1 MTILLNK
8 TLRLFLDSIGRR
20 DEYEFYLNKFQSGQ
34 SRAFAILCP
43 DRPGFEEVASVFT
56 FDLDFL
62 LRLELLPVILLAG
75 EDGMALKRI
84 LEESQPCY
92 NFCEI
97 SHRDEDITKLL
108 EVSRLAGRIPVLCYP
123 KETRADALLNLV
135 PSVSSRVHIIRLQG
149 ILRDSA
155 GREIFYYYTQKENHV
170 DIAPEDINLVRLAAA
185 LLEARPGVHIS
196 VASPWRLLQELFT
209 VKGAGCVFRRGSRI
223 LRHGSISECDEARLS
238 ALMENS
244 FGKKLASPATFAS
257 RVTGIYVEENY
268 TGAALLETHPA
279 GRYLS
284 KFAVGTE
291 ARGEG
296 LANELW
302 QDVIRDHPALF
313 WRAREDNPVNHWYE
327 KQAEGFH
334 RSGRWRVF
342 WRGIAPEQIPV
353 VIRYSLEKPDDFV
366 QPGGV

>member
-34 SRAFAILCP
+34 SQAFAILCP
-43 DRPGFEEVASVFT
+43 DRTGFEEVASVFT

-62 LRLELLPVILLAG
+62 MRLELLPVILLTG
-75 EDGMALKRI
+75 EDGADLKRI
-84 LEESQPCY
+84 LEESQPSY
-92 NFCEI
+92 HFCEI
-97 SHRDEDITKLL
+97 RHRDEDITKLL
-108 EVSRLAGRIPVLCYP
+108 EVSRRAGRIPVLHYP
-123 KETRADALLNLV
+123 DATRVEALLSLV
-135 PSVSSRVHIIRLQG
+135 PLVSSRVHIIRLQG
-149 ILRDSA
+149 ILRDTS
-155 GREIFYYYTQKENHV
+155 GREIFYYYTHKENPV
-170 DIAPEDINLVRLAAA
+170 QIAPEDMDLAGMART
-185 LLEARPGVHIS
+185 LLEAKPGVHIS

-223 LRHGSISECDEARLS
+223 LRFGSIRECDEARLS

-244 FGKKLASPATFAS
+244 FGKKLAHPETFAN
-257 RVTGIYVEENY
+257 RVTGLYIEENY
-268 TGAALLETHPA
+268 SGAALLETHPA

-302 QDVIRDHPALF
+302 QEITRDHPAMF
-313 WRAREDNPVNHWYE
+313 WRAREDNPINHWYE
-327 KQAEGFH
+327 KQSEGWQ
-334 RSGRWRVF
+334 RAGRWRIF

-366 QPGGV
+366 QPGGA

>member
-34 SRAFAILCP
+34 SQAFAILCP
-43 DRPGFEEVASVFT
+43 DRAGFEEVASVFT

-75 EDGMALKRI
+75 EDGMALKQV

-92 NFCEI
+92 NFSEI
-97 SHRDEDITKLL
+97 SDHDEDITKRL
-108 EVSRLAGRIPVLCYP
+108 ENSRTAGRIPVLCFP
-123 KETRADALLNLV
+123 EETRADALLKLV

-149 ILRDSA
+149 ILRDTA

-170 DIAPEDINLVRLAAA
+170 DIASEDMELVRLAAT
-185 LLEARPGVHIS
+185 LLEARPGVHLS

-223 LRHGSISECDEARLS
+223 QRYGSVGECDEARLS

-302 QDVIRDHPALF
+302 RDVIRDHPALSG
-313 WRAREDNPVNHWYE
+313 ARGRTTPSTTGMKNRPRDFTGPGAGAY
-327 KQAEGFH
+327 
-334 RSGRWRVF
+334 SGAALRRNRFRW
-342 WRGIAPEQIPV
+342 
-353 VIRYSLEKPDDFV
+353 
-366 QPGGV
+366 